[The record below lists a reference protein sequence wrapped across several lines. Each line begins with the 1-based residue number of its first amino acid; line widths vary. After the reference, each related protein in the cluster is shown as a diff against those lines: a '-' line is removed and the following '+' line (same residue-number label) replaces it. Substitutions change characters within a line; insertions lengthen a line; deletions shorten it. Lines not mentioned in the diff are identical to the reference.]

1 MYNSAIYELFSSVIA
16 FTYLCQALV
25 SGAKMGATIGDTI
38 PTSLFCK
45 DDSTN
50 VGVSTT
56 ASGGSGDN
64 NGGSSGLHFT
74 ITLFRL
80 IRKPRRISDYP
91 YAFAS

>member
-1 MYNSAIYELFSSVIA
+1 
-16 FTYLCQALV
+16 
-25 SGAKMGATIGDTI
+25 MGATIGDTI

-64 NGGSSGLHFT
+64 NGGSSGSGNNSGHFN
-74 ITLFRL
+74 LKYRDVEMD
-80 IRKPRRISDYP
+80 RMQ
-91 YAFAS
+91 